1 MILHRTK
8 NKRSIRIHSGMKAQD
23 HAETIE
29 FLCGNFV
36 LCLISLRLMTKTFLV
51 PIFSSFATLPPPP
64 IYLLFL
70 CYCFPYVKR
79 TSFFSPFYL

>member
-64 IYLLFL
+64 KLSIVLMLLFSI
-70 CYCFPYVKR
+70 C
-79 TSFFSPFYL
+79 

>member
-8 NKRSIRIHSGMKAQD
+8 NKRSIRIHSGMEAQD

-29 FLCGNFV
+29 FLCGNFD

-51 PIFSSFATLPPPP
+51 PIFSSFATLPPPNLS
-64 IYLLFL
+64 IVLMLLFSI
-70 CYCFPYVKR
+70 C
-79 TSFFSPFYL
+79 